1 MNGADKEE
9 IVTLTA
15 SQMAE
20 AMKKGELSSREIVEA
35 ELDVT
40 KAVDPKTQ
48 SYLAT
53 CFNSA
58 FMVADAVDQARALG
72 QDLPDLAGVPIAVK
86 DMIVTKGV
94 ETTAASKI
102 LKGWVPPYDATC
114 VEKLKEN
121 GMPMLG
127 KTNLDEFAQGSST
140 ENSAFHP
147 TFNPWDLERVPGGSG
162 GGSAAAVSSFES
174 PLALGT
180 DTGGSIRQP
189 ASFTGSV
196 GMKPTYGRVSRYGAI
211 SMASS
216 LDQIGPCA
224 RTVEDAAMLFDAI
237 AGYDPKDSTSIP
249 DFPSSALKAAKEG
262 KNGDLSGIRVG
273 IISEAGGEGFS
284 KDVMDGFLRGVNLL
298 SSMGAQIEEQSF
310 PHFLHGIQ
318 IYYILMP
325 AEVSSNMS
333 RYDGMRYGLRIMPP
347 DATAASMMA
356 ATREQ
361 GFGSEVKRRIMLGT
375 YVLSSGQYEKMYVA
389 AQKVRTVI
397 INDFEKAFESFD
409 VLVCPTSPTTA
420 FKAGEVVDPVTM
432 YKNDIATI
440 PANLAGLPAISVPAG
455 LGSLGLPIGFQI
467 MANRQ
472 KDELVFK
479 VASALQEAVSKE
491 NEGPIWNKV
500 PRLWKSGEND

>member
-1 MNGADKEE
+1 MMSGAEE

-15 SQMAE
+15 SQMVK
-20 AMKKGELSSREIVEA
+20 AMQKGDLSSRQIVEA
-35 ELDVT
+35 ELET
-40 KAVDPKTQ
+40 AKAVDPKTQ

-58 FMVADAVDQARALG
+58 FIVADAVDQAMALG
-72 QDLPDLAGVPIAVK
+72 QQLPDLAGVPIAIK

-102 LKGWVPPYDATC
+102 LKGWVPPYDATA
-114 VEKLKEN
+114 VGKVKEN
-121 GMPMLG
+121 GMPILA

-196 GMKPTYGRVSRYGAI
+196 GMKPTYGRVSRFGAI

-249 DFPSSALKAAKEG
+249 GCEPAALKAALEG
-262 KNGDLSGIRVG
+262 KRGDLSGIRVG
-273 IISEAGGEGFS
+273 IISEASGEGFS
-284 KDVMDGFLRGVNLL
+284 KDVMDGFLRGANLL
-298 SSMGAQIEEQSF
+298 SSMGAKVEEKSF

-333 RYDGMRYGLRIMPP
+333 RYDGMRYGLRVMPP
-347 DATAASMMA
+347 DATASSMMA
-356 ATREQ
+356 ATREE
-361 GFGSEVKRRIMLGT
+361 GFGPEVKRRIMLGT
-375 YVLSSGQYEKMYVA
+375 YVLSSSQYEKMYAA
-389 AQKVRTVI
+389 AQKVRTVLI
-397 INDFEKAFESFD
+397 EDFKKAFQSFD
-409 VLVCPTSPTTA
+409 VLICPTSPTTA
-420 FKAGEVVDPVTM
+420 FKAGEVEDPVTM

-440 PANLAGLPAISVPAG
+440 PANLAGLPAISLPVG
-455 LGSLGLPIGFQI
+455 LDDLGLPIGFQI
-467 MANRQ
+467 MADRK
-472 KDELVFK
+472 KDELAFK
-479 VASALQEAVSKE
+479 VASALEEAVSRE
-491 NEGPIWNKV
+491 NDGPIWNKV
-500 PRLWKSGEND
+500 PRLWKSGE

>member
-1 MNGADKEE
+1 MSGAEE

-15 SQMAE
+15 SQMAK
-20 AMKKGELSSREIVEA
+20 AMKKGDLSSRQIVEA
-35 ELDVT
+35 ELET
-40 KAVDPKTQ
+40 AKAVDPKTQ

-58 FMVADAVDQARALG
+58 FMVADAVDEARALG
-72 QDLPDLAGVPIAVK
+72 QQLPDLAGVPIAIK

-102 LKGWVPPYDATC
+102 LKGWVPPYDATA
-114 VEKLKEN
+114 VGKVKEN
-121 GMPMLG
+121 GMPILA

-196 GMKPTYGRVSRYGAI
+196 GMKPTYGRVSRFGAI

-249 DFPSSALKAAKEG
+249 GCEPAALKAALEG
-262 KNGDLSGIRVG
+262 KRGDLSGIRVG
-273 IISEAGGEGFS
+273 VISEASGEGFS
-284 KDVMDGFLRGVNLL
+284 KDVMDGFLRGTNLL
-298 SSMGAQIEEQSF
+298 SSMGAKVEEKSF

-333 RYDGMRYGLRIMPP
+333 RYDGMRYGLRVMPP
-347 DATAASMMA
+347 DATASSMMA
-356 ATREQ
+356 ATREE
-361 GFGSEVKRRIMLGT
+361 GFGPEVKRRIMLGT

-389 AQKVRTVI
+389 AQKVRTVLI
-397 INDFEKAFESFD
+397 EDFKKAFQSFD
-409 VLVCPTSPTTA
+409 VLICPTSPTTA
-420 FKAGEVVDPVTM
+420 FKAGEVEDPVTM

-440 PANLAGLPAISVPAG
+440 PANLAGLPAISLPVG
-455 LGSLGLPIGFQI
+455 LDDLGLPIGFQI
-467 MANRQ
+467 MADRK
-472 KDELVFK
+472 KDELAFK
-479 VASALQEAVSKE
+479 VASALEEAVSRE
-491 NEGPIWNKV
+491 NDGPIWNKV
-500 PRLWKSGEND
+500 PRLWKSGE

>member
-1 MNGADKEE
+1 MSGAEE

-15 SQMAE
+15 SQMAR
-20 AMKKGELSSREIVEA
+20 AMKKGELSSRQIVEA
-35 ELDVT
+35 ELETT
-40 KAVDPKTQ
+40 KAADPKTQ

-58 FMVADAVDQARALG
+58 FMVADAVDQARAMG
-72 QDLPDLAGVPIAVK
+72 QELPVLAGVPIAIK

-102 LKGWVPPYDATC
+102 LKGWVPPYDATS
-114 VEKLKEN
+114 VEKVKEN
-121 GMPMLG
+121 GMPILG

-140 ENSAFHP
+140 SNSAFHP
-147 TFNPWDLERVPGGSG
+147 TFNPWDLGRVPGGSG

-196 GMKPTYGRVSRYGAI
+196 GFKPTYGRVSRYGAI

-224 RTVEDAAMLFDAI
+224 RTVEDAAMLFDVI

-249 DFPSSALKAAKEG
+249 GCDPSAFKAALEG
-262 KNGDLSGIRVG
+262 KKRDLSKIRVG
-273 IISEAGGEGFS
+273 VISEASGEGFAE
-284 KDVMDGFLRGVNLL
+284 DVSNGFLKAVNLL
-298 SSMGAQIEEQSF
+298 SSMGAKVEEKSF

-325 AEVSSNMS
+325 AEVSSNMA

-347 DATAASMMA
+347 DATASSMMA

-361 GFGSEVKRRIMLGT
+361 GFGKEVKRRIILGT
-375 YVLSSGQYEKMYVA
+375 YVLSSLQYEKMYVA
-389 AQKVRTVI
+389 AQRVRTVI
-397 INDFEKAFESFD
+397 IEDFKKAFESFD

-420 FKAGEVVDPVTM
+420 FKVGEVEDPVTM
-432 YKNDIATI
+432 YKNDIDTI
-440 PANLAGLPAISVPAG
+440 PANLAGLPAISLPVG
-455 LGSLGLPIGFQI
+455 LDSLGLPIGFQI
-467 MANRQ
+467 MADRK
-472 KDELVFK
+472 KDELAFK
-479 VASALQEAVSKE
+479 VASALEAAVSE
-491 NEGPIWNKV
+491 GNGGPIWNKA
-500 PRLWKSGEND
+500 PRLWRSGE

>member
-1 MNGADKEE
+1 MRGAEE

-20 AMKKGELSSREIVEA
+20 AMKKGDLSSRQIVEA
-35 ELDVT
+35 ELET
-40 KAVDPKTQ
+40 AKAVDPKTQ

-58 FMVADAVDQARALG
+58 FMVADAVDEARALG
-72 QDLPDLAGVPIAVK
+72 QQLPDLAGVPIAIK

-102 LKGWVPPYDATC
+102 LKGWVPPYDATA
-114 VEKLKEN
+114 VGKVKEN
-121 GMPMLG
+121 GMPILA

-196 GMKPTYGRVSRYGAI
+196 GMKPTYGRVSRFGAI

-237 AGYDPKDSTSIP
+237 AGYDSKDSTSIP
-249 DFPSSALKAAKEG
+249 GCEPAALKAALEG
-262 KNGDLSGIRVG
+262 KRGDLSGIRVG
-273 IISEAGGEGFS
+273 IISEASGEGFS
-284 KDVMDGFLRGVNLL
+284 KDVMDGFLRGTNLL
-298 SSMGAQIEEQSF
+298 SSMGAKVEEKSF

-333 RYDGMRYGLRIMPP
+333 RYDGMRYGLRVMPP
-347 DATAASMMA
+347 DATASSMMA
-356 ATREQ
+356 ATREE
-361 GFGSEVKRRIMLGT
+361 GFGPEVKRRIMLGT
-375 YVLSSGQYEKMYVA
+375 YVLSSSQYEKMYVA
-389 AQKVRTVI
+389 AQKVRTVLI
-397 INDFEKAFESFD
+397 EDFKKAFQSFD
-409 VLVCPTSPTTA
+409 VLICPTSPTTA
-420 FKAGEVVDPVTM
+420 FKAGEVEDPVTM

-440 PANLAGLPAISVPAG
+440 PANLAGLPAISLPVG
-455 LGSLGLPIGFQI
+455 LDDLGLPIGFQI
-467 MANRQ
+467 MADRK
-472 KDELVFK
+472 KDELAFK
-479 VASALQEAVSKE
+479 VASALEEAVSRE
-491 NEGPIWNKV
+491 NDGPIWNKV
-500 PRLWKSGEND
+500 PRLWKSGE

>member
-1 MNGADKEE
+1 MSGAEE

-15 SQMAE
+15 SQMAK
-20 AMKKGELSSREIVEA
+20 AMKKGDLSSRQIVEA
-35 ELDVT
+35 ELEIT

-48 SYLAT
+48 SYLST
-53 CFNSA
+53 CFTSA
-58 FMVADAVDQARALG
+58 FMVADAVDQARAIG
-72 QDLPDLAGVPIAVK
+72 QELPELAGIPIAVK

-102 LKGWVPPYDATC
+102 LKGWVPPYDATS
-114 VEKLKEN
+114 VEKVKES
-121 GMPMLG
+121 GMPILG

-196 GMKPTYGRVSRYGAI
+196 GVKPTYGRVSRYGAI

-237 AGYDPKDSTSIP
+237 TGYDPKDSTSIP
-249 DFPSSALKAAKEG
+249 DCPSSALKAALEG
-262 KNGDLSGIRVG
+262 KGGDLSKIRVG
-273 IISEAGGEGFS
+273 VISEATGEGFS
-284 KDVMDGFLRGVNLL
+284 KDVTDGFLRGVNLL
-298 SSMGAQIEEQSF
+298 SSMGAKVEEKSF
-310 PHFLHGIQ
+310 PNFAHGIQ

-325 AEVSSNMS
+325 AEVSSNLA

-347 DATAASMMA
+347 DATAFSMMA
-356 ATREQ
+356 ATREE
-361 GFGSEVKRRIMLGT
+361 GFGAEVKRRIMLGT
-375 YVLSSGQYEKMYVA
+375 YVLSSSQYDKMYAA
-389 AQKVRTVI
+389 AQKVRTVL
-397 INDFEKAFESFD
+397 INDFKKAFESFD

-420 FKAGEVVDPVTM
+420 FKVGEVEDPVTM

-440 PANLAGLPAISVPAG
+440 PANLAGLPAISLPVG
-455 LGSLGLPIGFQI
+455 LDKLGLPIGFQI
-467 MANRQ
+467 MADRK
-472 KDELVFK
+472 KDEVAFK
-479 VASALQEAVSKE
+479 VASALEEAVSRE
-491 NEGPIWNKV
+491 NDGPIWSKA
-500 PRLWKSGEND
+500 PRLWKSGE

>member
-1 MNGADKEE
+1 MSGAEE

-15 SQMAE
+15 SQMVK
-20 AMKKGELSSREIVEA
+20 AMQKGDLSSRQIVEA
-35 ELDVT
+35 ELET
-40 KAVDPKTQ
+40 AKAVDPKTQ

-72 QDLPDLAGVPIAVK
+72 QQLPDLAGVPIAIK

-102 LKGWVPPYDATC
+102 LKGWVPPYDATA
-114 VEKLKEN
+114 VGKVKEN
-121 GMPMLG
+121 GMPILA

-196 GMKPTYGRVSRYGAI
+196 GMKPTYGRVSRFGAI

-237 AGYDPKDSTSIP
+237 AGYDSKDSTSIP
-249 DFPSSALKAAKEG
+249 GCEPDALKAALEG
-262 KNGDLSGIRVG
+262 KRGDLSGIQVG
-273 IISEAGGEGFS
+273 IISEASGEGFS
-284 KDVMDGFLRGVNLL
+284 KDVMDGFLRGANLL
-298 SSMGAQIEEQSF
+298 SSMGAKVEEKSF

-333 RYDGMRYGLRIMPP
+333 RYDGMRYGLRVMPP
-347 DATAASMMA
+347 DATASSMMA
-356 ATREQ
+356 ATREE
-361 GFGSEVKRRIMLGT
+361 GFGPEVKRRIMLGT
-375 YVLSSGQYEKMYVA
+375 YVLSSSQYEKMYVA
-389 AQKVRTVI
+389 AQKVRTVLI
-397 INDFEKAFESFD
+397 EDFKKAFQTFD
-409 VLVCPTSPTTA
+409 VLICPTSPTTA
-420 FKAGEVVDPVTM
+420 FKAGEVEDPVTM

-440 PANLAGLPAISVPAG
+440 PANLAGLPAISLPVG
-455 LGSLGLPIGFQI
+455 LDDLGLPIGFQI
-467 MANRQ
+467 MADRK
-472 KDELVFK
+472 KDELAFK
-479 VASALQEAVSKE
+479 VASALEEAVSRE
-491 NEGPIWNKV
+491 NDGPIWNKV
-500 PRLWKSGEND
+500 PRLWKSGE